1 MSLPLK
7 GRCESLFPRGFQCFV
22 SFVLLFIC
30 GLQAFHRNSNP
41 ISIVTP
47 YSPFFPLPV
56 CTVDGVFFHN
66 TFTPNHHN
74 SSCHVFQ

>member
-1 MSLPLK
+1 MGWSLK
-7 GRCESLFPRGFQCFV
+7 GRCECLF
-22 SFVLLFIC
+22 SSNVL
-30 GLQAFHRNSNP
+30 FHLYSCSYVDCKRFTE
-41 ISIVTP
+41 ISTPSPLYTP

-74 SSCHVFQ
+74 SSCQVFQ

>member
-1 MSLPLK
+1 MSLSLRD
-7 GRCESLFPRGFQCFV
+7 RCKCLSSRRFQSLHLYLFFYLQ
-22 SFVLLFIC
+22 SFL
-30 GLQAFHRNSNP
+30 RYSNP
-41 ISIVTP
+41 ASIVYPP

-66 TFTPNHHN
+66 TLTPNHHN